1 MYKNKIKEFVFKNF
15 KELNVENLSFVIDF
29 EGMFKDLDIDNVKI
43 KDDFVRIKDDLKYLF
58 V

>member
-15 KELNVENLSFVIDF
+15 KELNVENISFVIDF